1 MIKNVQNPIRQFLP
15 LVYDDQINQN
25 YIIVDFLGE
34 PTLQAVGNQLVNE
47 NQDIF
52 FEFIVPVMEK
62 QFAKLFKDVGD
73 AIVDKATID
82 ELFPDIKVGKN

>member
-1 MIKNVQNPIRQFLP
+1 M
-15 LVYDDQINQN
+15 
-25 YIIVDFLGE
+25 
-34 PTLQAVGNQLVNE
+34 NE

-73 AIVDKATID
+73 AIVEKATVD
-82 ELFPDIKVGKN
+82 ELFPDIQVA